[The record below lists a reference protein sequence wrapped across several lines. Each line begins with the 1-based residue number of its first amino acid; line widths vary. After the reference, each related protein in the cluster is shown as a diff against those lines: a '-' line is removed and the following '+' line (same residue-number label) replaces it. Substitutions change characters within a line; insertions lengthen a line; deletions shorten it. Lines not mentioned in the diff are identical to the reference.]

1 MLTSLPARECVSCL
15 DDFSTEEVIKVPCHS
30 YCKDCFIRLIQAAC
44 KNEQQ
49 WPPKCCLNEIPF
61 RTITKYIPEDL
72 KKTFRSC
79 QQEWDIPISERLYCY
94 EPECSALLQPADI
107 NHAKKIGRCR
117 QAHHTC
123 TMCRG
128 QAHGNKDCPQ
138 DHNMMLTNTLA
149 EQEGWKRCSQ
159 CNALVEHKEACQHM
173 TCRCGHQFC
182 YVCSRRWRTCHCTM
196 QNLNELK
203 AAIEVRRE
211 QREIQEQAEASELME
226 ILREIEQF
234 ELEEARRA
242 EEERQEQL
250 RLAEERWQ
258 KIIKERL
265 MKETLRRRSVEN
277 KFQQL
282 RTVLDSVHEGQRATI
297 ASQHDD
303 ATCDLATESKTKEET
318 LKKSQ
323 AVELSSI
330 KEKISKRVSDR
341 EAEFDR
347 DYALRAAKE
356 QTIEQ
361 DYEEQLRQYWTEDKE
376 SAKESIESAMLLL
389 RQRMDKAY
397 HAWLKWKD
405 AELAT
410 YRGKLEE
417 ERSIREELMY
427 SAKHRLIARNGD
439 AEDEL
444 AKRIVAERKW
454 VHEAIL
460 ERERLL
466 GAAETAE
473 MEGDADS
480 LFAADEL
487 QADGAQGDTQADIY
501 DAN

>member
-1 MLTSLPARECVSCL
+1 
-15 DDFSTEEVIKVPCHS
+15 
-30 YCKDCFIRLIQAAC
+30 
-44 KNEQQ
+44 
-49 WPPKCCLNEIPF
+49 
-61 RTITKYIPEDL
+61 
-72 KKTFRSC
+72 
-79 QQEWDIPISERLYCY
+79 
-94 EPECSALLQPADI
+94 
-107 NHAKKIGRCR
+107 
-117 QAHHTC
+117 
-123 TMCRG
+123 
-128 QAHGNKDCPQ
+128 
-138 DHNMMLTNTLA
+138 
-149 EQEGWKRCSQ
+149 
-159 CNALVEHKEACQHM
+159 
-173 TCRCGHQFC
+173 
-182 YVCSRRWRTCHCTM
+182 
-196 QNLNELK
+196 
-203 AAIEVRRE
+203 
-211 QREIQEQAEASELME
+211 
-226 ILREIEQF
+226 
-234 ELEEARRA
+234 
-242 EEERQEQL
+242 
-250 RLAEERWQ
+250 
-258 KIIKERL
+258 